1 MIHPKTRASD
11 QDRRIERL
19 EQALEEAML
28 EITRLRKVVDEQAK
42 IIKDQAKI
50 IKDQGKVIK
59 DQAKI
64 IEEWK
69 RGLRK
74 RGRRTRKKKRKGAKA
89 AAKKPGRKDGHEGA
103 FRPPPDEVD
112 AIEHH
117 EIDCCLDCGSA
128 TEATGRTR
136 VRHREEIIPARRRV
150 IEEVDHES
158 RCVVCGRTHWARP
171 APPPSKS
178 TVLGP
183 SVIALAMHLRFG
195 VKLSWH
201 DAAKFISST
210 TGVKV
215 TTGGLTQLFARLAVK
230 LRPVLA
236 EIKREALSLPF
247 LHLDETSW
255 YETAALRWLW
265 IVSHPSLSFFHV
277 DPSRGREVART
288 LLTGE
293 DEELFR
299 GVAVTDFYAAYRY
312 LEGLDHQYCWPHLV
326 RDARKIVEVEG
337 GALPERFLSS
347 LVSIYHDG
355 KQAQDREDES
365 LKHGVRV
372 RLGKLVADEELASHP
387 GIARLQARIH
397 EEFHALLTFLDVP
410 GLPADNNQAER
421 DLRFMVILR
430 GLSFQTRSP
439 RGSQTMADMMS
450 VAQTARKQ
458 EVVLE
463 PFLTEALEAAY
474 QGRDPPSLLARA

>member
-1 MIHPKTRASD
+1 VTRASD

-19 EQALEEAML
+19 EKALEEAML
-28 EITRLRKVVDEQAK
+28 EIARLRKVVDEQAK
-42 IIKDQAKI
+42 IIKDQAK
-50 IKDQGKVIK
+50 V
-59 DQAKI
+59 

-74 RGRRTRKKKRKGAKA
+74 RGRRTRKNKRQGAKA
-89 AAKKPGRKDGHEGA
+89 GAKKPGRKDGHEGA

-112 AIEHH
+112 EVEHH
-117 EIDCCLDCGSA
+117 QLQACLDCGSQ
-128 TEATGRTR
+128 TEGTGRTR
-136 VRHREEIIPARRRV
+136 VRHREEVIPAERRV

-158 RCVVCGRTHWARP
+158 RCLVCQHRQWARP
-171 APPPSKS
+171 VPPPSKS

-195 VKLSWH
+195 VKISWH
-201 DAAKFISST
+201 DVAKLISTT

-215 TTGGLTQLFARLAVK
+215 TTSGLTQLFARLAVK
-230 LRPVLA
+230 FRPVLA

-288 LLTGE
+288 LLTNE

-299 GVAVTDFYAAYRY
+299 GVAVSDFYAGYRY

-355 KQAQDREDES
+355 KQAQGREDVS

-372 RLGKLVADEELASHP
+372 RLGKLVADRELASHP
-387 GIARLQARIH
+387 GIARLQARID
-397 EEFHALLTFLDVP
+397 EEFHALLTFLDLP

-439 RGSQTMADMMS
+439 RGSQTMAAMMT

-458 EVVLE
+458 EVGLE
-463 PFLTEALEAAY
+463 PFLTEAIEASY
-474 QGRDPPSLLARA
+474 RGRDPPSIFARA

>member
-1 MIHPKTRASD
+1 MILPKTRASE

-19 EQALEEAML
+19 EKALEEALL
-28 EITRLRKVVDEQAK
+28 EIGRLRKVVD
-42 IIKDQAKI
+42 DQA
-50 IKDQGKVIK
+50 KVIK

-74 RGRRTRKKKRKGAKA
+74 RGRRTRKKKRKGAKTD
-89 AAKKPGRKDGHEGA
+89 AKKPGRKDGHEGA
-103 FRPPPDEVD
+103 FRPPAEQVDEV
-112 AIEHH
+112 EHH
-117 EIDCCLDCGSA
+117 QILACLDCGSQ

-136 VRHREEIIPARRRV
+136 VRHREEIIPAERRV
-150 IEEVDHES
+150 VEEIDHES
-158 RCVVCGRTHWARP
+158 RCLICQRPQWARP

-195 VKLSWH
+195 VKISWH
-201 DAAKFISST
+201 DAAKFICTT

-215 TTGGLTQLFARLAVK
+215 TTSGLTQLFARLAVR

-236 EIKREALSLPF
+236 DIQREALSLPF

-255 YETAALRWLW
+255 YETCSLRWLW
-265 IVSHPSLSFFHV
+265 IVSHPALSFFHV
-277 DPSRGREVART
+277 DPSRGREVARA

-293 DEELFR
+293 DEKLFA

-312 LEGLDHQYCWPHLV
+312 LDGLDHQYCWPHLV

-337 GALPERFLSS
+337 GELPERFLSS

-355 KQAQDREDES
+355 KQAQDREDKG

-372 RLGKLVADEELASHP
+372 RLGKLVADKELANHP
-387 GIARLQARIH
+387 GLARLQARIH
-397 EEFHALLTFLDVP
+397 EEFHALLTFLDLP
-410 GLPADNNQAER
+410 GLPADNNQGER

-430 GLSFQTRSP
+430 NLSFQTRSP

-458 EVVLE
+458 EVELE
-463 PFLTEALEAAY
+463 PFLTEVLEASY
-474 QGRDPPSLLARA
+474 QGRDPPSLFARA